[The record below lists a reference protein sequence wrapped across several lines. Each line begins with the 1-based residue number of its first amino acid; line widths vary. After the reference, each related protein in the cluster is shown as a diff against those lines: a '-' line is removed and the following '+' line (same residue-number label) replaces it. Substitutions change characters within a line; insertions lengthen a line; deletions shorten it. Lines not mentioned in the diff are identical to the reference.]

1 MKKFAV
7 LTIVLLAIA
16 TSGCGPSPEELTAQ
30 FMDAINSQ
38 DTESALELLS
48 EDAVL
53 QVDGTLSRTGK
64 AEIEN
69 WLEMQADLRHR
80 IEGDPAFSES
90 GVSIESCSISSDKW
104 LYFGVNPMSG
114 TCEVALEGGLVTN
127 IVLQIDDD
135 SKARLSDSQAAT
147 TADFLGIWMGGA
159 PLPGGDPHVG
169 EVALYHLQFAEDGS
183 ARLAVTPDDLSIA
196 PDSNHPGASLT
207 WTYEDYVLTVQNE
220 GSATEGYCQDQDVGT
235 YLIKNV
241 KSAGGGRLQFNL
253 ISDSCVFR
261 AATLQR
267 VAAPWDPYVP

>member
-69 WLEMQADLRHR
+69 WLAEQADLRLR
-80 IEGDPAFSES
+80 IEGNPSASET
-90 GVSIESCSISSDKW
+90 GVEIEGCSISSDQW

-114 TCEVALEGGLVTN
+114 TCEVALEGGLITSFTVQFDEN
-127 IVLQIDDD
+127 
-135 SKARLSDSQAAT
+135 SKARLSESVAPVS
-147 TADFLGIWMGGA
+147 ADLVGIWTA
-159 PLPGGDPHVG
+159 VG
-169 EVALYHLQFAEDGS
+169 VTPDETEKPIPFFLQFFEDGS
-183 ARLAVTPDDLSIA
+183 ARLGVAPDDLNIA
-196 PDSNHPGASLT
+196 PDASHPGARLT
-207 WTYEDYVLTVQNE
+207 WVYEDYVLTIQNQ
-220 GSATEGYCQDQDVGT
+220 GPAAEGYCQEQDVGT
-235 YLIKNV
+235 YLVRKTE
-241 KSAGGGRLQFNL
+241 AGGIKFKHLEEPCGWRIFLSIVLDF
-253 ISDSCVFR
+253 
-261 AATLQR
+261 
-267 VAAPWDPYVP
+267 DPYVP